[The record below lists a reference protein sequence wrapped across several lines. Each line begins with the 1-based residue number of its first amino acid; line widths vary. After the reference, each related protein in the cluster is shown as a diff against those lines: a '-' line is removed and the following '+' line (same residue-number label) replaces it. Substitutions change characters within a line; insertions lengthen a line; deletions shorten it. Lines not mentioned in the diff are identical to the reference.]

1 MKYSKGCFNQKCEYS
16 ESGCCTFYR
25 SLEEQYDD
33 EQDGLPMDW
42 CDGSEEY
49 QKECGMLKE

>member
-1 MKYSKGCFNQKCEYS
+1 MNYPKGCFNQKCEYS
-16 ESGCCTFYR
+16 ENGYCVFYR

-42 CDGSEEY
+42 CDGSVEY
-49 QKECGMLKE
+49 QNECGMLK

>member
-1 MKYSKGCFNQKCEYS
+1 MKYSKGCFNDKCEYS
-16 ESGCCTFYR
+16 ESGYCTFYR

-49 QKECGMLKE
+49 QKECGVLEE